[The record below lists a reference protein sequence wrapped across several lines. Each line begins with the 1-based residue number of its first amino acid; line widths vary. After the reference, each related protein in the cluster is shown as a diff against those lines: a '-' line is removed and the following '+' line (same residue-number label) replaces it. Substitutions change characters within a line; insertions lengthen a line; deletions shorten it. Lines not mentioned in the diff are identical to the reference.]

1 MSELS
6 IFEKSQE
13 IRFETEIYANT
24 CERVADVLDD
34 INTTKANK
42 SDVASAIQVVVDEMT
57 QMEQEIYDYVDDEV
71 GALETEVAKKMTK
84 PAWEGYEQQYMVISS
99 NTPNNLRPITIGA
112 YRIPVWTGNTFYS
125 SPFYMTVDQ
134 TKLGLNVAS
143 PTEAL
148 DVLGNVRA
156 NAFRFISTSGAI
168 TVPNTLYSNG
178 VNVIYTGADGV
189 PLSLAFDKQV
199 IKPISSDT
207 ILDDSY
213 HNCIIRITA
222 TCNIY
227 IPNTLREGFNAVCDS
242 IGGATGTFIESGTS
256 TFSAPFGK
264 ILKDNAMC
272 TIYKYSATAFR
283 LNGGLLPA

>member
-84 PAWEGYEQQYMVISS
+84 PAWEGYEQQYIVISS

-125 SPFYMTVDQ
+125 SPFYMSVDQ

-156 NAFRFISTSGAI
+156 NAFRFISTSGSI
-168 TVPNTLYSNG
+168 TVPNTLYTNG
-178 VNVIYTGADGV
+178 VNVIYTGTDGV
-189 PLSLAFDKQV
+189 PKELAFKTDPVAVVYTANLDPPTLAQLPSTIKAGDFLARVTSAGEIQRSMFDGKQLTNWAV
-199 IKPISSDT
+199 SVERYNQLT
-207 ILDDSY
+207 
-213 HNCIIRITA
+213 TA
-222 TCNIY
+222 QREAVKIFNIY
-227 IPNTLREGFNAVCDS
+227 EQ
-242 IGGATGTFIESGTS
+242 
-256 TFSAPFGK
+256 
-264 ILKDNAMC
+264 
-272 TIYKYSATAFR
+272 
-283 LNGGLLPA
+283 